1 MVASSI
7 VLTNSTGA
15 RRGLL
20 VTTSLVSSLIYLS
33 PRFGKST
40 HFIGYR
46 GRRHASVRARRI
58 AGQDYWHPFSDSL
71 LLQLRQDLDARLD
84 VSS

>member
-20 VTTSLVSSLIYLS
+20 VTTSLIYLS